1 MTVYEHDV
9 AFGFSFLRDHLKWK
23 LACVDRVDF
32 LNVCPRRV
40 RSMAG
45 ESNPTGIEKTSQKY
59 AVVTVAF
66 SVE

>member
-1 MTVYEHDV
+1 VE
-9 AFGFSFLRDHLKWK
+9 
-23 LACVDRVDF
+23 LACVDRVDL

-59 AVVTVAF
+59 AIVTVAF